1 MLEWTKV
8 LIPVLPQ
15 DDDVDQATGQAYA
28 ASTMSTNGSISRPRA
43 KSVASVKLKEQGL
56 DEIIPIQ
63 HMNSSNTK
71 VVGSHVV
78 EEPGNYVL
86 VFGK

>member
-1 MLEWTKV
+1 M
-8 LIPVLPQ
+8 
-15 DDDVDQATGQAYA
+15 
-28 ASTMSTNGSISRPRA
+28 GSGSRPRA
-43 KSVASVKLKEQGL
+43 KSVASIKLKEQGL

-86 VFGK
+86 VFGN